1 MRQLAAVGLLAL
13 LAVSAFGQQPQPA
26 YQEKVDVNLVQLDA
40 IVTDNKGNQILGL
53 TKDDF
58 VVKENGVVQNLDA
71 VDYFTNR
78 TFLESREGAA
88 PFKVEK
94 VNEQRFFVI
103 FFDKPQD
110 NQLFDELALARS
122 AAQSFI
128 DKRLQ
133 PGDLVAVAAHD
144 VRLKVYTDFTNDK
157 RQLRAALDE
166 SAKFGPG
173 KLSAAPNANG
183 PSLLAGVDRD
193 KMMDRTGTVY
203 EALEL
208 LGDQLHMFRGR
219 KNVILFSPGILELGE
234 TVRDGIRLN
243 KSRYYD
249 PMIHSLNEANVAVY
263 PIQLQRNL
271 NSQDLPVLHQTLES
285 LAADTSGEYFR
296 NNTSFDPALKKIEQ
310 TNNGYYLIS
319 YYSPH
324 ARGSRGYQKVE
335 VSVKSKGLRL
345 KSREGY
351 NYGE

>member
-1 MRQLAAVGLLAL
+1 MRQLAAAGLLAL
-13 LAVSAFGQQPQPA
+13 LAVSAFGQEQQPGF
-26 YQEKVDVNLVQLDA
+26 QEKLDVNLVLLDA

-58 VVKENGVVQNLDA
+58 VVKENGVAQSIDA

-78 TFLESREGAA
+78 TLLDAKEGAA

-94 VNEQRFFVI
+94 VNEQRYFVI

-110 NQLFDELALARS
+110 NQLFDELAQARLAARRFVDERMRS
-122 AAQSFI
+122 
-128 DKRLQ
+128 
-133 PGDLVAVAAHD
+133 GDQVAVVAHD
-144 VRLKVYTDFTNDK
+144 VRLKVYSDFTSDK
-157 RQLRAALDE
+157 RQLRAAIDE

-173 KLSAAPNANG
+173 VVNAAAGNG
-183 PSLLAGVDRD
+183 PSILRDIDRS
-193 KMMDRTGTVY
+193 KLMDRSGTVY

-208 LGDQLHMFRGR
+208 LGDQLHAIRGR

-263 PIQLQRNL
+263 PVQLQRNL
-271 NSQDLPVLHQTLES
+271 VGNDVPVVHQTLEAIAS
-285 LAADTSGEYFR
+285 DTSGDYFR
-296 NNTSFDPALKKIEQ
+296 YNTSFDPALKKIEQ

-324 ARGSRGYQKVE
+324 RRGTSGYQQVE
-335 VSVKSKGLRL
+335 VSLKSPGLRV

>member
-1 MRQLAAVGLLAL
+1 MKQLAAVGLLVL
-13 LAVSAFGQQPQPA
+13 LAVPAIAQEQPGF
-26 YQEKVDVNLVQLDA
+26 QEKLDVNLVQLDA

-58 VVKENGVVQNLDA
+58 VVKENGVAQSVDA

-78 TFLESREGAA
+78 TLLDAKEGAA

-94 VNEQRFFVI
+94 GNEQRYFVF
-103 FFDKPQD
+103 FFDKPED
-110 NQLFDELALARS
+110 NQLFDELAQARAAARRFVDERMRTGDQLA
-122 AAQSFI
+122 I
-128 DKRLQ
+128 V
-133 PGDLVAVAAHD
+133 GHD
-144 VRLKVYTDFTNDK
+144 VRLKVYSDFTSDK
-157 RQLRAALDE
+157 RQLRAAIED
-166 SAKFGPG
+166 SARFGQG
-173 KLSAAPNANG
+173 LLTAPSGNG
-183 PSLLAGVDRD
+183 PSILSGVSRS

-208 LGDQLHMFRGR
+208 LGEQLHSIRGR
-219 KNVILFSPGILELGE
+219 KNVILFSPGIVELGE

-249 PMIHSLNEANVAVY
+249 PMIHSLNEANAAVY
-263 PIQLQRNL
+263 PVQLQRNIVG
-271 NSQDLPVLHQTLES
+271 NDLPVVHQTLEGI
-285 LAADTSGEYFR
+285 AADTSGDYFR
-296 NNTSFDPALKKIEQ
+296 YNTTFDPALKKIEQ

-324 ARGSRGYQKVE
+324 ARGTSGYQKVE
-335 VSVKSKGLRL
+335 VSLRSPGLRV